1 MPLIMLPA
9 VTRAPA
15 AAALAANLALL
26 AAGCGGAGGPD
37 ARVVEGVTET
47 IEELEDALADRDL
60 ARVCERIF
68 SPEARRRAGG
78 EECPRRLART
88 TSAVDSP
95 SIELVDVD
103 VARGGALAEVRAWT
117 GDDPPA
123 IDSMRLVRGEGGYRI
138 DSLSSG

>member
-1 MPLIMLPA
+1 MLPG
-9 VTRAPA
+9 VTRAAA

-26 AAGCGGAGGPD
+26 AAGCGGSDGADPRAVD
-37 ARVVEGVTET
+37 GVTET
-47 IEELEDALADRDL
+47 IEELEEALGDRDL

-103 VARGGALAEVRAWT
+103 VGRGGVSAEVRAWT

-123 IDSMRLVRGEGGYRI
+123 IDSMRFVRADGRYRI